1 MKRLA
6 GLFSALC
13 IAALIFGLWLVWGP
27 VEPVPAARPD
37 QPSQSQQPGQE
48 PDQQPGR
55 GWQWPGLPDFRLPKI
70 TLPPIF
76 SRPPTRPEMPIA
88 SPVQRILVEKS
99 ARRMTVW
106 QKDGPPRSF
115 GIALGF
121 SPDGDKS
128 REGDGRT
135 PEGVFRIDRLN
146 RQSKYHL
153 SLGIDYPQK
162 HHREAAR
169 RAGHSPGGDIMIHG
183 QPNQIPEGFKVKGD
197 WTAGCIAVT
206 NPEIEEIFAQAAI
219 GIEVEI
225 RP

>member
-1 MKRLA
+1 MKRLG

-13 IAALIFGLWLVWGP
+13 LAGLVAGLWMIWK
-27 VEPVPAARPD
+27 VEPAPVATS
-37 QPSQSQQPGQE
+37 QPEAPGQ
-48 PDQQPGR
+48 
-55 GWQWPGLPDFRLPKI
+55 GWQWPDFRLPDI
-70 TLPPIF
+70 RLPEISLPDIF
-76 SRPPTRPEMPIA
+76 SRPPARPEGPIA
-88 SPVQRILVEKS
+88 SPVDRILVEKS

-106 QKDGPPRSF
+106 QKDGPPKSF
-115 GIALGF
+115 DIALGF

-135 PEGVFRIDRLN
+135 PEGIFRIDRLN

-183 QPNQIPEGFKVKGD
+183 QPNQVPEGYKVKGD

-206 NPEIEEIFAQAAI
+206 NPEIEEIFAHAAI
-219 GIEVEI
+219 GTQVEI

>member
-13 IAALIFGLWLVWGP
+13 LAALVGGLAMVWRFEPAP
-27 VEPVPAARPD
+27 VIPTTPTPT
-37 QPSQSQQPGQE
+37 QPGE
-48 PDQQPGR
+48 AAPTQPAPGGR
-55 GWQWPGLPDFRLPKI
+55 WFWPRLPDFSLPEIRLPDFA
-70 TLPPIF
+70 LP
-76 SRPPTRPEMPIA
+76 RPPVRPEVPIA
-88 SPVQRILVEKS
+88 SPVDRILVEKS

-106 QKDGPPRSF
+106 QKDGPPRTF
-115 GIALGF
+115 RIALGF

-169 RAGHSPGGDIMIHG
+169 RAVHRPGGDIMIHG
-183 QPNQIPEGFKVKGD
+183 QPTQIPECYNVKGD

>member
-1 MKRLA
+1 MKRLG

-13 IAALIFGLWLVWGP
+13 LAGLVAGLWMIWK
-27 VEPVPAARPD
+27 VEPAPVATS
-37 QPSQSQQPGQE
+37 QPEAPGQ
-48 PDQQPGR
+48 
-55 GWQWPGLPDFRLPKI
+55 GWQWPDFRLPDI
-70 TLPPIF
+70 RLPEISLPDIF
-76 SRPPTRPEMPIA
+76 SRPPARPEGPIA
-88 SPVQRILVEKS
+88 SPVDRILVEKS

-106 QKDGPPRSF
+106 QKDGPPKSF
-115 GIALGF
+115 DIALGF

-135 PEGVFRIDRLN
+135 PEGIFRIDRLN

-183 QPNQIPEGFKVKGD
+183 QPNQIPEGYKVKGD

-206 NPEIEEIFAQAAI
+206 NPEIEEIFAHAAI
-219 GIEVEI
+219 GTEVEI